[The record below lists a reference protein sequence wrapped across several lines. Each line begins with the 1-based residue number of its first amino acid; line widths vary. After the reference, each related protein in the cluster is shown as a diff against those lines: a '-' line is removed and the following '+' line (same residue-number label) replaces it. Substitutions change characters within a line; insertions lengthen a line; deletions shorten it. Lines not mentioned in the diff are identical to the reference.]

1 MGDPKD
7 IRMVH
12 FLCSRKFRG
21 ILCYIKKHTL
31 FYSGDCRSIYGNDN
45 FFQLDV
51 LAYDPL
57 ELKMML

>member
-12 FLCSRKFRG
+12 F
-21 ILCYIKKHTL
+21 
-31 FYSGDCRSIYGNDN
+31 YSGNCRSIYGNDN
-45 FFQLDV
+45 FFQVDV